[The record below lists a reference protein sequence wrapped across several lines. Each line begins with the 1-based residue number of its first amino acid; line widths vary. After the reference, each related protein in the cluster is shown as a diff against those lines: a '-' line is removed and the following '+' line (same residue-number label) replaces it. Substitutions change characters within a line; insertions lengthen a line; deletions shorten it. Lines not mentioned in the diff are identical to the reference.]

1 MPASENTIIPD
12 QFDIDIKPENMDQE
26 HKEILESL
34 NMDNKLDN
42 LEGDYEELED
52 NFILLANGGEIPI
65 DLKRDLID
73 NKHEEEKKKENP
85 LKKAGPS
92 YKYITKEECEF
103 LDKKFKS
110 TYEKDY
116 KMKENSN
123 NKDPDINYISKEKF
137 EEAIEELV
145 PSTVKNKTILNEN
158 DEDFEEYED
167 YDDYPEEDEF
177 EEYEDPDIT
186 EFVVKSEDKI
196 KNEPD
201 LTLKIKNEE
210 NKKFKKQKEKITI
223 KQNQDS
229 EGGIDLETFGKL
241 AFEKT
246 IALFEA
252 NFDEE
257 AGNEELF
264 PNVKEY
270 KLDITHVEHSL
281 GNNPKII
288 YVEKNPTKKSKEIV
302 KKDVN
307 EEKNVTHSTIETIPN
322 DETKDQKKLRKK
334 LVKDENKSKR
344 IEKKKLKEAYKVN
357 Y

>member
-92 YKYITKEECEF
+92 YKYITKEECEL

-116 KMKENSN
+116 KIKENSN

-145 PSTVKNKTILNEN
+145 PSTIKNKTILNEN
-158 DEDFEEYED
+158 EDDCEEYED

-210 NKKFKKQKEKITI
+210 NKKFNPQ
-223 KQNQDS
+223 
-229 EGGIDLETFGKL
+229 
-241 AFEKT
+241 
-246 IALFEA
+246 
-252 NFDEE
+252 
-257 AGNEELF
+257 
-264 PNVKEY
+264 
-270 KLDITHVEHSL
+270 SL
-281 GNNPKII
+281 LI
-288 YVEKNPTKKSKEIV
+288 Y
-302 KKDVN
+302 
-307 EEKNVTHSTIETIPN
+307 H
-322 DETKDQKKLRKK
+322 Q
-334 LVKDENKSKR
+334 
-344 IEKKKLKEAYKVN
+344 
-357 Y
+357 